1 MQSALKKVE
10 GVTEIVKVSASD
22 GKAIVKVK
30 KDQVKAATLVE
41 AVAAAKVVNDQPL
54 FTAKV
59 IE

>member
-1 MQSALKKVE
+1 MQYALKKVE
-10 GVTEIVKVSASD
+10 GVTEIVSVSQSD
-22 GKAIVKVK
+22 GKAVVKVK

-41 AVAAAKVVNDQPL
+41 AVAAADEVDGKPL

>member
-10 GVTEIVKVSASD
+10 GVTEIVKVSVAD
-22 GKAIVKVK
+22 GKAVVKVK
-30 KDQVKAATLVE
+30 KDKVKAATLIE

-54 FTAKV
+54 FTAKL

>member
-10 GVTEIVKVSASD
+10 GVTEIVSVSQSD
-22 GKAIVKVK
+22 GKAVVKVK

-41 AVAAAKVVNDQPL
+41 AVAAADEVDGKPL